1 MNISGLQS
9 GLTRLAQ
16 RVSSQKGRFPGASN
30 QQPGTV
36 SEHSRRIGLAMVSP
50 SVAVLLAWMVVP
62 LAMTLWFSLLRYN
75 LLYPGESDFVG
86 LENFYYFLTDEGFA
100 AGALNTFLLVVS
112 VLAISV
118 VSGVLI
124 AVLVDGPFWGRGV
137 VRVLLISPF
146 FIMPTVSAL
155 VWKNLL
161 LHPVSGVLA
170 ALWRF
175 FGAEPVDWLAE
186 YPLETIIM
194 IVSWQWIPFAVLL
207 LMTAMQSLDQE
218 QKDAARLDGAG
229 ALATFWH
236 ITLPHL
242 ARPIAVVVM
251 IETIFLLSIFAE
263 IFTTTGGGPGYE
275 TTNLAFLIYT
285 QALLQFDVGM
295 ASAGGLVAVVIANV
309 AAFFLVRMV
318 GKSLT
323 DKA

>member
-1 MNISGLQS
+1 MNTSSLQVDSSTTAAGTAVSAKSEQRKKNRIS
-9 GLTRLAQ
+9 
-16 RVSSQKGRFPGASN
+16 
-30 QQPGTV
+30 
-36 SEHSRRIGLAMVSP
+36 LAMVSP
-50 SVAVLLAWMVVP
+50 SVLVLLVWMIVP
-62 LAMTLWFSLLRYN
+62 LAMTIYFSVIRYN
-75 LLYPGESDFVG
+75 LLYPGDEAFIG
-86 LENFYYFLTDEGFA
+86 FENYYYFLTDEGFA
-100 AGALNTFLLVVS
+100 AGAWNTLYLVVA

-118 VSGVLI
+118 VLGVLI
-124 AVLVDGPFWGRGV
+124 AVLVDNVFWGRGI

-155 VWKNLL
+155 VWKNLW
-161 LHPVSGVLA
+161 LHPVSGVFA
-170 ALWRF
+170 AVWKF
-175 FGAEPVDWLAE
+175 FGAQPVDWFAE
-186 YPLETIIM
+186 YPMGSIIM
-194 IVSWQWIPFAVLL
+194 IVSWQWVPFAVLL

-229 ALATFWH
+229 PIAIFWH

-242 ARPIAVVVM
+242 MRPIAVVIM

-295 ASAGGLVAVVIANV
+295 ASAGGLIAVVIANI
-309 AAFFLVRMV
+309 AAFILVRMI
-318 GKSLT
+318 GKNLT